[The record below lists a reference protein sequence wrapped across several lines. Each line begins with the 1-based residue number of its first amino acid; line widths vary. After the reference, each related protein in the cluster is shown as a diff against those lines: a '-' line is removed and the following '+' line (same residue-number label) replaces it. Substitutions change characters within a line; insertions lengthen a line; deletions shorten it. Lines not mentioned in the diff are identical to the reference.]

1 MKTIQKFNSTNRQ
14 MSCLRYALL
23 FILTM
28 SSFSILFAQDV
39 KVDIRG
45 IRNDKGSILIMA
57 QAGKDS
63 KPIYNQ
69 EKANKGNISI
79 TLKAIPWKEFTI
91 SVFHDENG
99 NWQMDMNEQGMPA
112 EGKKKKNCQLQ
123 QDTTTNVKIKLFYP
137 EIKE

>member
-23 FILTM
+23 SILTM

-57 QAGKDS
+57 QAAKIRNRYTIRK
-63 KPIYNQ
+63 KPI
-69 EKANKGNISI
+69 KGIS
-79 TLKAIPWKEFTI
+79 ASP
-91 SVFHDENG
+91 
-99 NWQMDMNEQGMPA
+99 
-112 EGKKKKNCQLQ
+112 
-123 QDTTTNVKIKLFYP
+123 
-137 EIKE
+137 